1 LNWEEND
8 KKVETVLKES
18 IKQKRAL
25 QITDKE
31 QLMTWIS
38 NLKQSVKFED
48 NYTFTRQLQRELS
61 DGSRIQFI
69 WNKSD
74 KWQTIALSLDKKY
87 KSSQWFNAEDGS
99 VINNSNASK
108 ISYQLPPYGTVI
120 LNASTKNSLEN
131 TISKAVNL
139 NPNNAETAVNIE
151 YWDISADTLH
161 ITNTKLFDFKTH
173 EIFKNVGSEISYK
186 SSFELNSLNSKTSY
200 LLDLGKVYHTAEVFI
215 NGKLAGKRIFAPY
228 SLEISQFLQKG
239 KNDIEIRVLPTKL
252 NYFIGQALAENKH
265 YKQFKKG
272 QLMSNGL
279 VGEVKILEIK

>member
-1 LNWEEND
+1 
-8 KKVETVLKES
+8 
-18 IKQKRAL
+18 
-25 QITDKE
+25 
-31 QLMTWIS
+31 
-38 NLKQSVKFED
+38 VKFED
-48 NYTFTRQLQRELS
+48 NYTFTRQLQRDLS
-61 DGSRIQFI
+61 DGSRVQFI

-74 KWQTIALSLDKKY
+74 KWQTVSLSLDKKY

-120 LNASTKNSLEN
+120 LNASTKNN
-131 TISKAVNL
+131 ADNAISKVSNL
-139 NPNNAETAVNIE
+139 NPSKAETLINIE
-151 YWDISADTLH
+151 NWDISADTLKL
-161 ITNTKLFDFKTH
+161 TNIKLFDLKTN

-186 SSFELNSLNSKTSY
+186 SSFELNSLNPKASY
-200 LLDLGKVYHTAEVFI
+200 VLDLGKVYHTAEVFI

-228 SLEISQFLQKG
+228 TLEISQFLQKG

-265 YKQFKKG
+265 YRQFKKG

-279 VGEVKILEIK
+279 VGEVRILSPLTLN